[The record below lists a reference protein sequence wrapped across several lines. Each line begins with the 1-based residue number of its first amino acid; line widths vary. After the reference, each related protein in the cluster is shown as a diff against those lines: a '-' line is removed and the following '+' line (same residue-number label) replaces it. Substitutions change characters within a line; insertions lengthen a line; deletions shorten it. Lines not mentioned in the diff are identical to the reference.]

1 MSITTSGFYQK
12 NIDLFARLNRDV
24 ADIQVQVSTGNK
36 SLSLKKNLQEISS
49 LNASEEHKLEVSQ
62 FNSNAERIISDL
74 EKIDTSFGQ
83 MSNAATRL
91 KELFVESTNG
101 LLSPDQR
108 KLFKLEI
115 ASIKT
120 EIMDIANGT
129 DANGNAYFAGNSGV
143 KEPFKVDNFG
153 SISYSGAPSSRLL
166 QISRN
171 SELRQNLSGDEVF
184 LSAGQANAK
193 FSVFDALDSFSQS
206 LDYEIAPTQSSNLF
220 SKGTSLDL
228 VLPGSGQEANFKFDL
243 VSNGTSYAI
252 DANVYGNDFS
262 SVVAKINSHAG
273 LNVSAVVSSNN
284 KITLTAGGGAVDLKV
299 ENYATDLPIA
309 LDRSIGVQKVV
320 ASNVNDEVILPH
332 LITNAKVQS
341 QIYDIFDHFSSMR
354 MNLGTAV
361 QTAQNITESA
371 QETLLNLNVDIS
383 KIKEVDMADLLTKLQ
398 GLLNNKEA
406 AQATFSRIS
415 SKNLFDY
422 LG

>member
-12 NIDLFARLNRDV
+12 NIDLFARLNKDV

-36 SLSLKKNLQEISS
+36 SLSLKNNLQEISS
-49 LNASEEHKLEVSQ
+49 LNASEEHKLEVTQ
-62 FNSNAERIISDL
+62 FNSNAERVISDL

-129 DANGNAYFAGNSGV
+129 DANGNAYFSGNSGV
-143 KEPFKVDNFG
+143 IEPFKVDNFG
-153 SISYSGAPSSRLL
+153 SISYSGAPSSRSL

-171 SELRQNLSGDEVF
+171 SELRQNFSGDEVF

-206 LDYEIAPTQSSNLF
+206 LDYEIAPAQSSNLF

-262 SVVAKINSHAG
+262 SVVAKINSHSG
-273 LNVSAVVSSNN
+273 LNVTAVVSSNN
-284 KITLTAGGGAVDLKV
+284 KIRLNAGGGGVDLKF

-341 QIYDIFDHFSSMR
+341 QIYGIFDHFSSMR
-354 MNLGTAV
+354 MDLGTAV

-383 KIKEVDMADLLTKLQ
+383 KIKEADMADLLTKLQ

>member
-12 NIDLFARLNRDV
+12 NIDLFARLNKDV

-36 SLSLKKNLQEISS
+36 SLSLKNNLQEIAS
-49 LNASEEHKLEVSQ
+49 LNASEEHKLEVTQ
-62 FNSNAERIISDL
+62 FNSNAERVISDL

-129 DANGNAYFAGNSGV
+129 DASGNAYFSGNSGV
-143 KEPFKVDNFG
+143 TEPFKVDNFG
-153 SISYSGAPSSRLL
+153 SISYSGAPSSRSL

-171 SELRQNLSGDEVF
+171 SELRQNFSGDEVF

-206 LDYEIAPTQSSNLF
+206 LDYEIAPAQSSNLF

-262 SVVAKINSHAG
+262 SVVAKINSHSG
-273 LNVSAVVSSNN
+273 LNVTAVVSSNN
-284 KITLTAGGGAVDLKV
+284 KIRLNAGGGGVDLKV
-299 ENYATDLPIA
+299 ENYATDLPIT

-320 ASNVNDEVILPH
+320 ASNVNDEVVLPH

-341 QIYDIFDHFSSMR
+341 QIYGIFDHFSSMR
-354 MNLGTAV
+354 MDLGTTV
-361 QTAQNITESA
+361 QTAQNVTESA

-383 KIKEVDMADLLTKLQ
+383 KIKEADMADLLTKLQ

>member
-12 NIDLFARLNRDV
+12 NIDLFARLNKDV

-36 SLSLKKNLQEISS
+36 SLSLKNNLQEISS
-49 LNASEEHKLEVSQ
+49 LNASEEHKLEVTQ
-62 FNSNAERIISDL
+62 FNSNAERVISDL

-120 EIMDIANGT
+120 EIMDIANAT
-129 DANGNAYFAGNSGV
+129 DANGNAYFSGNSGV
-143 KEPFKVDNFG
+143 IEPFKVDNFG
-153 SISYSGAPSSRLL
+153 SISYSGAPSSRSL

-171 SELRQNLSGDEVF
+171 SELRQNFSGDEVF

-206 LDYEIAPTQSSNLF
+206 LDYEIASTQSSNLF

-262 SVVAKINSHAG
+262 SVVAKINSHSG
-273 LNVSAVVSSNN
+273 LNVTAVVSSNN
-284 KITLTAGGGAVDLKV
+284 KITLTAGGGGVDLKV
-299 ENYATDLPIA
+299 ENYATDLPSA

-341 QIYDIFDHFSSMR
+341 QIYGIFDHFSSMR
-354 MNLGTAV
+354 MDLGTAV

-383 KIKEVDMADLLTKLQ
+383 KIKEADMADLLTKLQ

>member
-12 NIDLFARLNRDV
+12 NIDLFARLNKDV

-36 SLSLKKNLQEISS
+36 SLSLKNNLQEISS

-62 FNSNAERIISDL
+62 FNSNAERVISDL

-129 DANGNAYFAGNSGV
+129 DANGNAYFSGNSGV
-143 KEPFKVDNFG
+143 IEPFKVDNFG
-153 SISYSGAPSSRLL
+153 SISYSGAPSSRSL

-171 SELRQNLSGDEVF
+171 SELRQNFSGDEVF

-243 VSNGTSYAI
+243 VSNGTTYAI
-252 DANVYGNDFS
+252 DASVYGNDFS
-262 SVVAKINSHAG
+262 SVIAKINSHPG
-273 LNVSAVVSSNN
+273 LNVTAVVSSNN
-284 KITLTAGGGAVDLKV
+284 KIRLTAGGGGVDLKV

-320 ASNVNDEVILPH
+320 NSNVNDEVILPH

-341 QIYDIFDHFSSMR
+341 QIDDIFDHFSSMR
-354 MNLGTAV
+354 MDLGTAV

-383 KIKEVDMADLLTKLQ
+383 KMKEADMADLLTKLQ